1 MLRVLLP
8 SHTNSKYI
16 VLLVFFALIMAHT
29 LQVFTLKGCTIHWI
43 SRITFPLHGKVW
55 MSSVFSFSFASCFAV
70 TVHRS
75 QGQTL
80 NRVVFYLRKDVFM
93 HGCLYEF
100 VGLSRVRKSAD
111 IRNWTTED
119 RICPSTFCAK

>member
-43 SRITFPLHGKVW
+43 SRITFSITW
-55 MSSVFSFSFASCFAV
+55 
-70 TVHRS
+70 
-75 QGQTL
+75 QGVDVK
-80 NRVVFYLRKDVFM
+80 RVQFL
-93 HGCLYEF
+93 
-100 VGLSRVRKSAD
+100 VRLLFRRDCS
-111 IRNWTTED
+111 
-119 RICPSTFCAK
+119 P